1 MPYDNV
7 MPPGDLTPDEQ
18 DAAAT
23 AQQYKPGELAPA
35 IITTARIWKPDDIKK
50 VDPTLTG
57 TLTELVNRC
66 SVTDEAARRFSIL
79 QCWQERHFDRG
90 YQYLR
95 EDASNGGWSIF
106 GTANVSKH
114 HNSIQDADDAN
125 LYPTNIYSAQ
135 GDIITSA
142 LCRGQIKVN
151 FTPAKS
157 KNPEDVKAADEA
169 NKYKNI
175 WNKTN
180 NSIELQ
186 RETVGLAWTDPR
198 AVFWTRSVADKSR
211 FGTVDGGD
219 DPKIVELTSLHG
231 VLETKLPMMADRLD
245 QCGYC
250 QIFEEMDYAVAR
262 ASYWWMGNKIKPSW
276 GTYGELEF
284 ERIARIN
291 TRIGIVGKYIT
302 GTSGIRE
309 ATMGYMWFRPGM
321 FYDDQITE
329 EQREW
334 LLANFPDGL
343 FLIMAGP
350 ELVCA
355 WNESMDDHL
364 SLGMFT
370 RGFGQNRRALGSSDI
385 PIQKRINI
393 WADLWDQM
401 VRGSIPLGVYD
412 SDAFNTEAL
421 AERKNDPSG
430 FIPVAVPEGRALADL
445 MGQTPVPQPLSG
457 FQEILQWYASPLIQS
472 IDGATPA
479 LFGQGEGED
488 NTVGATQIRLQQALE
503 RVGTAWIVTNGM
515 FAKANSQAAKCCA
528 ENGNTDITATIP
540 GVGDIAVNPQNLKGN
555 FECESE
561 TVNAIPENGAQR
573 EAKVLQILDMAN
585 ANQQIAALV
594 ATPSNAREI
603 VKALHI
609 DDVITIDEANSED
622 LALENIEI
630 LLDSEPLINPEY
642 QQLSEELD
650 KLTQLH
656 ESAKTVALQ
665 TTQAGNPPGPDEIE
679 QGSQLEQQ
687 VEAMQKQL
695 QQTQQYLPS
704 IEVPDDESLD
714 YATIAA
720 TVFAW
725 MQESDGRSLK
735 RKAKQE
741 PAGEGENWKK
751 WTNVELYWKA
761 NKEMA
766 AKMAAQNV
774 MPTPPKITISI
785 PADKF
790 SGDTQS
796 QVLSKA
802 GIQISGPQGQQM
814 PPSEQET
821 EVIQRT
827 PFSEVKQRTKRRL

>member
-1 MPYDNV
+1 MPYDTIKE
-7 MPPGDLTPDEQ
+7 PGDLTPDEQ
-18 DAAAT
+18 EAAAT
-23 AQQYKPGELAPA
+23 AQQYKPGELSPA

-50 VDPTLTG
+50 VDSTITQ

-90 YQYLR
+90 YQYLV
-95 EDASNGGWSIF
+95 DSSNGGWSIF
-106 GTANVSKH
+106 GVDGASKK
-114 HNSIQDADDAN
+114 HNSLKDADDAN

-151 FTPAKS
+151 FTPARS
-157 KNPEDVKAADEA
+157 KRPEDVKAADEA
-169 NKYKNI
+169 NKYKHI
-175 WNKTN
+175 WCKVN

-211 FGTVDGGD
+211 FGIADDTD
-219 DPKIVELTSLHG
+219 DPKIVELTTAHG
-231 VLETKLPMMADRLD
+231 VLESKLPMMADRLD
-245 QCGYC
+245 QCGYV

-262 ASYWWMGNKIKPSW
+262 ATYWWIGNKIKPSW

-350 ELVCA
+350 ELVCC

-385 PIQKRINI
+385 SIQKRINI
-393 WADLWDQM
+393 WADLWDKF
-401 VRGSIPLGVYD
+401 VRGAIPIGLMD
-412 SDAFNTEAL
+412 SDAFNAEAI
-421 AERKNDPSG
+421 SG
-430 FIPVAVPEGRALADL
+430 LDASTTRFVSVAVPEGRGMTDL
-445 MGQTPVPQPLSG
+445 VGQTPVPAPVAG
-457 FQEILQWYASPLIQS
+457 FQEMFQWYVGPLMQS

-528 ENGNTDITATIP
+528 DNGNTEITATIS
-540 GVGDIAVNPQNLKGN
+540 GVGDISVNPQNLKGD

-585 ANQQIAALV
+585 ANPQVAALV

-622 LALENIEI
+622 LALENVEI
-630 LLDSEPLINPEY
+630 LLDSEPLINPQY
-642 QQLSEELD
+642 QQMSM
-650 KLTQLH
+650 QLEQLNQVH
-656 ESAKTVALQ
+656 ESAKALALQ
-665 TTQAGNPPGPDEIE
+665 TTQAGNPPDQDEIQ
-679 QGSQLEQQ
+679 QGAQLEQQ
-687 VEAMQKQL
+687 VEALAQQL
-695 QQTQQYLPS
+695 QKTPKYLPS
-704 IEVPDDESLD
+704 IEVPEDESLD

-720 TVFAW
+720 TIFAW
-725 MQESDGRSLK
+725 MQESDGRSLR
-735 RKAKQE
+735 RKARGE
-741 PAGEGENWKK
+741 PEGEGPNWKK

-761 NKEMA
+761 NKDMA
-766 AKMAAQNV
+766 AKLAAQNV
-774 MPTPPKITISI
+774 QPIPPKITISV

-802 GIQISGPQGQQM
+802 GIQVMSQGGQM
-814 PPSEQET
+814 PPQESET

-827 PFSEVKQRTKRRL
+827 PFAEIKQRTKRRL

>member
-1 MPYDNV
+1 MPYD
-7 MPPGDLTPDEQ
+7 MIDQPGDLTPDEQ
-18 DAAAT
+18 EAAAT
-23 AQQYKPGELAPA
+23 AQQYKPGELAAA
-35 IITTARIWKPDDIKK
+35 IITTARIWKPDDIKN
-50 VDPTLTG
+50 VDATITQ

-90 YQYLR
+90 YQYLT
-95 EDASNGGWSIF
+95 DASNGGWSIF
-106 GTANVSKH
+106 GTENSSKK
-114 HNSIQDADDAN
+114 HNTLKDADDAN

-151 FTPAKS
+151 FNPAKS

-169 NKYKNI
+169 NKYKYI
-175 WNKTN
+175 WSKVN

-198 AVFWTRSVADKSR
+198 AVFWTRSVADRSR
-211 FGTVDGGD
+211 WGTVDGAD
-219 DPKIVELTSLHG
+219 DPRIVEVTTAHG

-245 QCGYC
+245 QCGYA
-250 QIFEEMDYAVAR
+250 QIFEEVDYSVAR
-262 ASYWWMGNKIKPSW
+262 ATYWWMGSKIKPSW

-334 LLANFPDGL
+334 LLSNFPDGL

-350 ELVCA
+350 ELVCC

-385 PIQKRINI
+385 SIQKRINI
-393 WADLWDQM
+393 WADLWDKF
-401 VRGSIPLGVYD
+401 VRGAIPMGLMD
-412 SDAFNTEAL
+412 SDAFDAEAMSNL
-421 AERKNDPSG
+421 EASTTR
-430 FIPVAVPEGRALADL
+430 FVPVAVPEGRAMTDL
-445 MGQTPVPQPLSG
+445 VGQTPAPTPVAG
-457 FQEILQWYASPLIQS
+457 FQEIFQWYVGPLMQS

-515 FAKANSQAAKCCA
+515 FAKANCQAARCCA
-528 ENGNTDITATIP
+528 ENGNTEIASTIS
-540 GVGDIAVNPQNLKGN
+540 GMGDVLISPQNLKGN
-555 FECESE
+555 FECEAE

-585 ANQQIAALV
+585 QNPQVAALV

-630 LLDSEPLINPEY
+630 LLDSEPLINPQY
-642 QQLSEELD
+642 QQMSAQLEQ
-650 KLTQLH
+650 LTQLH
-656 ESAKTVALQ
+656 ESAKALAIQ
-665 TTQAGNPPGPDEIE
+665 TTQAGNPPHPDEIQ
-679 QGSQLEQQ
+679 QGGQLEQQ
-687 VEAMQKQL
+687 VQQLEQQLKQ
-695 QQTQQYLPS
+695 TPQYLPS
-704 IEVPDDESLD
+704 VEVPEDESID
-714 YATIAA
+714 YATIEA

-725 MQESDGRSLK
+725 MQESDGRSLQ
-735 RKAKQE
+735 RKSRVE
-741 PAGEGENWKK
+741 PEGVGPNWKK
-751 WTNVELYWKA
+751 WTNVKLYWAA
-761 NKEMA
+761 NKAMA
-766 AKMAAQNV
+766 AQKAAQNV
-774 MPTPPKITISI
+774 QPIPPKITISV

-802 GIQISGPQGQQM
+802 GIQVTGQDQTPQE
-814 PPSEQET
+814 SET

-827 PFSEVKQRTKRRL
+827 PYSEIKQRTKRRL